1 MEELLGVLERVTFQS
16 QESGFLVG
24 QLKVATFRDLV
35 PIVGHF
41 SAVQPGETL
50 RCFGKWQVHSAHG
63 RQFAVARYEIEAPA
77 TLLGIRKYLG
87 SGLVKGIGPKFAARI
102 VDKFGLETLDILEK
116 EPHRILEI
124 PGFGQKKLDR
134 MVGCWKE
141 QREIRQLM
149 VFLQAQDVSPAVA
162 HKIFRCY
169 GAESIAKIR
178 VNPYSL
184 ATDVHGIGF
193 KTADRIAAKLGVKK
207 EDPQRVDAGIEF
219 SLFTLSSEGHTCY
232 PLDTFFEE
240 ASSILTVSQELVKSR
255 VVALEAEGRVVLRD
269 HALEGHTTTIWSRPF
284 YQTEIG
290 VAKELHR
297 LQGGGTHLRAVD
309 AKRAVAWVQEE
320 LSIQLAEQ
328 QKQAVEWAIH
338 HKLLIVTGGPG
349 TGKSTLVHS
358 ILKIFG
364 YLTPRIVLAAPTGRA
379 AKRMSEVTGHA
390 ASTIHAL
397 LEYDF
402 QKGGF
407 KKNRE
412 NPLVCD
418 LLIVDEASMLD
429 LSLMYSLLK
438 ALPEQARLIL
448 VGDVHQLPSV
458 GPGSVLKDLIACQRF
473 PVVSLTQIF
482 RQAAGS
488 SIIQNA
494 HRIQQGKL
502 PAFQS
507 APTSDFFFLEEKEP
521 EKLAQLLLELV
532 RERLPR
538 RYGFDPMKD
547 IQLLSPMRRGIVGTD
562 QLNRLLQEALNPQEW
577 GLVRGGERFQ
587 LQDKVMQ
594 IRNNY
599 QKVVFNGDIG
609 FVVALDPE
617 EQQLVVA
624 FEGKEVV
631 YEFHEL
637 DELTLAYAISVHKFQ
652 GSESPCVLFP
662 VHTTHY
668 MLLQR
673 NLVYTALT
681 RGKKTVVMAG
691 EKRAVAMAVQR
702 LDGLSRYTQL
712 KEAVCQ
718 VISEKSDDGLPR

>member
-16 QESGFLVG
+16 EESGFLVG
-24 QLKVATFRDLV
+24 QLKVAAFRDLV
-35 PIVGHF
+35 PIVGCF
-41 SAVQPGETL
+41 SIVQPGETL
-50 RCFGKWQVHSAHG
+50 RCFGRWQVHPSHG
-63 RQFAVARYEIEAPA
+63 RQFAVTRYEIEAPA

-87 SGLVKGIGPKFAARI
+87 SGLVKGIGPKFASRI
-102 VDKFGLETLDILEK
+102 VDKFGLDTLDVLEK

-134 MVGCWKE
+134 IVNCWKE
-141 QREIRQLM
+141 QKEIRQLM
-149 VFLQAQDVSPAVA
+149 IFLQAQEVSPALA

-169 GAESIAKIR
+169 GASSIAKIR
-178 VNPYSL
+178 ENPYGL
-184 ATDVHGIGF
+184 AKDVHGIGF
-193 KTADRIAAKLGVKK
+193 KTADRIAAKLGVEK
-207 EDPQRVDAGIEF
+207 EAAQRLDAGVEF
-219 SLFTLSSEGHTCY
+219 SLFTLSNEGHTCY
-232 PLDTFFEE
+232 PLDPFLEE
-240 ASSILTVSQELVKSR
+240 ASKILEVPPLLLQAR
-255 VVALEAEGRVVLRD
+255 IIALEAEGRIVLREN
-269 HALEGHTTTIWSRPF
+269 ALENHPITIWSRSF
-284 YQTEIG
+284 YQTELG
-290 VAKELHR
+290 VAKELQR
-297 LQGGGTHLRAVD
+297 LREGRAMLRAVD
-309 AKRAVAWVQEE
+309 AKRAVAWVQQQ

-328 QKQAVEWAIH
+328 QQQAVEWAIL
-338 HKLLIVTGGPG
+338 HKILIITGGPG
-349 TGKSTLVHS
+349 TGKSTLIQS
-358 ILKIFG
+358 ILRIYS
-364 YLTPRIVLAAPTGRA
+364 YLTHQIVLAAPTGRA
-379 AKRMSEVTGHA
+379 AKRMSEVTQHA
-390 ASTIHAL
+390 ASTIHSL

-412 NPLVCD
+412 NPLACD

-429 LSLMYSLLK
+429 LSLLYSLLK
-438 ALPEQARLIL
+438 ALPDKAKLVL

-458 GPGSVLKDLIACQRF
+458 GPGSVLKDLIASRKL

-507 APTSDFFFLEEKEP
+507 APHADFFFIEEKEP
-521 EKLAQLLLELV
+521 EKLATLLLELV
-532 RERLPR
+532 QDRLPR
-538 RYGFDPMKD
+538 RYGFDPMKE

-562 QLNRLLQEALNPQEW
+562 QLNRLLQASLNPQEW
-577 GLVRGGERFQ
+577 GLVRGGEKFQ
-587 LQDKVMQ
+587 LHDKVMQ

-599 QKVVFNGDIG
+599 QKEVFNGDIG

-624 FEGKEVV
+624 FEGKEIV

-652 GSESPCVLFP
+652 GSESPCILFP

-681 RGKKTVVMAG
+681 RGKKIVVMAG
-691 EKRAVAMAVQR
+691 EKRAVAIAVQKT
-702 LDGLSRYTQL
+702 DGLSRYTQL
-712 KEAVCQ
+712 KEAVCKSL
-718 VISEKSDDGLPR
+718 SEE